1 MLSTIDLPH
10 TGVGLGGV
18 SQYRSHDELSIG
30 YNVINYYLGNLSETT
45 YSYSGAH
52 LPILIIESLPLI
64 LQSHARDLYYNNKE
78 GYFNRFGI
86 SNYMSWE
93 VAKICEICNK

>member
-52 LPILIIESLPLI
+52 LPILIIKSLPLI
-64 LQSHARDLYYNNKE
+64 LQSHARDLYYNSYEPGSASFLILYYN
-78 GYFNRFGI
+78 
-86 SNYMSWE
+86 
-93 VAKICEICNK
+93 

>member
-1 MLSTIDLPH
+1 MSMAVVLSKAE
-10 TGVGLGGV
+10 V

-52 LPILIIESLPLI
+52 LPILIIKSLPLI
-64 LQSHARDLYYNNKE
+64 LQSHARDLYYNSYEPGSASFLILYYN
-78 GYFNRFGI
+78 
-86 SNYMSWE
+86 
-93 VAKICEICNK
+93 